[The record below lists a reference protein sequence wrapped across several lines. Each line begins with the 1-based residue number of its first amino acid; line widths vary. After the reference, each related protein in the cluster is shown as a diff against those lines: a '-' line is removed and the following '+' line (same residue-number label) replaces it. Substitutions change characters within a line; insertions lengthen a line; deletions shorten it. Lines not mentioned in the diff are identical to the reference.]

1 MTRRIAGLAATLL
14 LAALLPLGG
23 AAQAQVPDEATVV
36 PVQVTGADENR
47 FVMVVLGDGYTAEE
61 MPLFREHVDKH
72 LNVLWSIEP
81 FRSYRSYFN
90 VYAVETPSPESGVDC
105 DPDLDS
111 PRVDTVLDMALWGG
125 CNPGSV
131 QRLLTVGNSRLARD
145 LAALASPDYDQILAL
160 GNSDTYGGAGGSLAT
175 STGGNSLSPLIT
187 PHELGH
193 SLGGLQD
200 EYTYYARGVPG
211 GHYSGGE
218 PASIHH
224 TILTEEEM
232 RQQQRKWW
240 RWLGEES
247 EAGGVIGRYE
257 GGQYFVSGIWRPSR
271 HSIMISL
278 GFPFDQVGRERMTER
293 ISDRVDLIER
303 STPTDAPVGPTDVLW
318 VETAHPVYHELEV
331 TWQVDGQT
339 LPNPDNRRD
348 LDLEALDVEPG
359 STVSVTVV
367 DPTEF
372 VRDPAI
378 RAGALTERRTWTVGD
393 EPTPPTPT
401 EVAFTASTP
410 VTRPVGAEDV
420 VYVETTH
427 PVDRSLEVTWRLDGA
442 VVARGTRTLHLADFD
457 LSGVHELSATVSDP
471 ADPDAE
477 GETLTWT
484 VDAVDPT
491 VAYDL
496 SEPLARL
503 ERPGQPPHHVFAEQ
517 FTMGLTPSDNAEGY
531 VVGEFRLDGDGWHH
545 YYGWPDAPPG
555 TPFLF
560 TPRGTNIADL
570 IYGSLSSEGL
580 SPQPWE
586 PREPGYGTH
595 TVEYRG
601 IDAAGNIG
609 PAGEFTATVVRSAAC
624 TETVSGTHHGPLRVR
639 SGVVC
644 LDDGTVTGPVT
655 VTGGAS
661 LIAQGSTIAASLTAS
676 DAGVVILAESR
687 VGGQARISR
696 TREAVTVVSS
706 SVGGTLQ
713 LDANTTPEPV
723 IVADTRVGGALVCR
737 ANAAAPR
744 DLGAGNDVGGRASGQ
759 CAR

>member
-14 LAALLPLGG
+14 VAALLPLGG
-23 AAQAQVPDEATVV
+23 TAVAQEPAEATVV

-47 FVMVVLGDGYTAEE
+47 FVMVVLGDGYTAAEL
-61 MPLFREHVDKH
+61 PLFREHVDKH

-81 FRSYRSYFN
+81 FRSYRNYIN
-90 VYAVETPSPESGVDC
+90 VYAVETASAESGVDC
-105 DPDLDS
+105 DPGLDS
-111 PRVDTVLDMALWGG
+111 PQVDTVLDMGLWGG

-131 QRLLTVGNSRLARD
+131 QRLLTVGNGALARD
-145 LAALASPDYDQILAL
+145 LAELASPAYDQILAL

-200 EYTYYARGVPG
+200 EYTYYGRGEPG

-224 TILTEEEM
+224 TILTEDEM

-257 GGQYFVSGIWRPSR
+257 GGQYNVSGIWRPSK
-271 HSIMISL
+271 HSMMISL
-278 GFPFDQVGRERMTER
+278 GFYFDQVSRERMTQR
-293 ISDRVDLIER
+293 ISAGVDLIER
-303 STPTDAPVGPTDVLW
+303 STPTDAPVGPTDVVW
-318 VETAHPVYHELEV
+318 VETAHPVYHELDV
-331 TWQVDGQT
+331 TWEVDGEQV
-339 LPNPDNRRD
+339 PNPDNRRD
-348 LDLEALDVEPG
+348 LDLGALGVEAG
-359 STVSVTVV
+359 ATVTATVV
-367 DPTEF
+367 DPTDF

-378 RAGALTERRTWTVGD
+378 RAGALTETVTWTVGS
-393 EPTPPTPT
+393 ETSTPTPT
-401 EVAFTASTP
+401 EVAFTASTQ
-410 VTRPVGAEDV
+410 TERPVGAADV

-427 PVDRSLEVTWRLDGA
+427 PVDRSLDVTWRLDGD
-442 VVARGTRTLHLADFD
+442 VVATDTRNLHLAGLD
-457 LSGVHELSATVSDP
+457 LSGLHTLTATVTDP
-471 ADPDAE
+471 ADPGGDSQ
-477 GETLTWT
+477 TLTWT
-484 VDAVDPT
+484 VDAVDPS
-491 VAYDL
+491 VAAEL
-496 SEPLARL
+496 SEPLAVI
-503 ERPGQPPHHVFAEQ
+503 ERPGQPAHHVYAEQ
-517 FTMGLTPSDNAEGY
+517 FTMGLTPSDNVDGY

-545 YYGWPDAPPG
+545 YYGWPDSPPG

-570 IYGSLSSEGL
+570 IYGSLSAEGL

-601 IDAAGNIG
+601 IDAAGNISG
-609 PAGEFTATVVRSAAC
+609 ADSFTATVVRGADC
-624 TETVSGTHHGPLRVR
+624 TETVTGTHRGPLRVR
-639 SGVVC
+639 SGAVC
-644 LDDGTVTGPVT
+644 LDGATVTGPVT

-661 LIAQGSTIAASLTAS
+661 LIVQDSTIAASLTAS
-676 DAGVVILAESR
+676 GAAVVILAESS

-696 TREAVTVVSS
+696 SSEAVTVVGS
-706 SVGGTLQ
+706 SVGGALS
-713 LDANTTPEPV
+713 LDANDTAEAV
-723 IVADTRVGGALVCR
+723 IVADTDVGGALTCR
-737 ANAAAPR
+737 ANAEEPD
-744 DLGAGNDVGGRASGQ
+744 DLGVGNDVNGRRARQ
-759 CAR
+759 C